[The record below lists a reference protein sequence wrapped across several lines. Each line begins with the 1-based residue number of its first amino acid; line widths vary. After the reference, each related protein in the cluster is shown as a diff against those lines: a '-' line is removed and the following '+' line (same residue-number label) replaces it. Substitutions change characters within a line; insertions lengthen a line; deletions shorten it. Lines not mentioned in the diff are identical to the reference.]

1 MKVYVVS
8 QKIVAISIYHKET
21 ISYFLCDDLSK
32 KRNSQLE
39 SESEACWLEIVVSD
53 ASESVSRCNIQSYLN
68 LLFLTNH

>member
-1 MKVYVVS
+1 MVS
-8 QKIVAISIYHKET
+8 QKIVAMWIYHKKT
-21 ISYFLCDDLSK
+21 IPYFLCDDLSK